1 MNIHSRKNQS
11 FVVRRKL
18 NILKN
23 NILKTDNENIEY
35 GYNFFLNFS
44 SVSFGKMSERQ
55 KEGLWNTHY
64 RNISQLI
71 IFYRWIELVVLAY
84 YSEIWRQIPEQAGWK
99 HLKWLTLGCASF
111 LFLKFYFV
119 LRCNF
124 EVYNVLVWY
133 VYIL

>member
-1 MNIHSRKNQS
+1 MNIHSRKNQL

-55 KEGLWNTHY
+55 KEGL
-64 RNISQLI
+64 
-71 IFYRWIELVVLAY
+71 
-84 YSEIWRQIPEQAGWK
+84 
-99 HLKWLTLGCASF
+99 
-111 LFLKFYFV
+111 
-119 LRCNF
+119 
-124 EVYNVLVWY
+124 
-133 VYIL
+133 